1 MSDAPPFAP
10 AVNQSV
16 SARADRRVFS
26 EADDRIVRL
35 HGNGFMRRADAMRA
49 IHCGSA
55 IFTRRL
61 KELGF
66 TIKEPGRTK
75 PPRSSCE
82 PVTIPASA
90 GDPSPAAPGRT
101 TSGPRECPP
110 GVSSLDCPA
119 AAKSAA
125 GTFSKGGRAHG
136 GGAQRRVFNAAERE
150 IIRQAAHGEISREDA
165 RHRLST
171 NHRTLMAAMAEF
183 GATVKSH
190 KRKEAKVI
198 TREPGAPRGWIP
210 IAHGGQGKWREY
222 DGSPVSLDE
231 ARAAVAAGR
240 ATMAQ
245 RRIDGEFDLLFKVTA

>member
-16 SARADRRVFS
+16 SAPRADRRVFS
-26 EADDRIVRL
+26 AADDRIVRL

-75 PPRSSCE
+75 RPRSSCE
-82 PVTIPASA
+82 PLTIPASA
-90 GDPSPAAPGRT
+90 GVGSGVTDVSLPNCAP
-101 TSGPRECPP
+101 
-110 GVSSLDCPA
+110 VSNGGGGSLA
-119 AAKSAA
+119 
-125 GTFSKGGRAHG
+125 KGGRAHG